1 MKGDIIQLDKKTYAV
16 IDENGNTKIVSTINS
31 NSQETM
37 KNILLK
43 ENGIEEIEDKLN
55 QYKKDLKSIKSNTI
69 FA

>member
-1 MKGDIIQLDKKTYAV
+1 MNGDIIQLDKKTYAV

-43 ENGIEEIEDKLN
+43 ENDI
-55 QYKKDLKSIKSNTI
+55 
-69 FA
+69 